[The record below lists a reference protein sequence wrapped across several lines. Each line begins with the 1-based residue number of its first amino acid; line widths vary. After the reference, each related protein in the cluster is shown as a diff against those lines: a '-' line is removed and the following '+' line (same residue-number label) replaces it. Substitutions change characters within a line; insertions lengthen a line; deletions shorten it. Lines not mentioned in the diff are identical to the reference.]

1 MSLILCGGGDGN
13 QVKESYELFAS
24 EVNGGKVL
32 YIPIAWSNG
41 NLEACIDWFKSEM
54 LPYGVTDIDDVL
66 DAKDITKDKLAKYS
80 GVFVGG
86 GNTFKL
92 LKMLKETKAF
102 NCLNEFLD
110 NGGVIMGA
118 SAGALIFGKSIDTCL
133 KTELNISS
141 TDENIV
147 DLKDTSGFNK
157 VNGYSLFVHY
167 KKKSEQ
173 IEKTAINIKRLLAQ
187 GHKIICLPEETSIWI
202 NDKQIK
208 IIGQKPAEIFN
219 GQDKKIIKNPIQI

>member
-1 MSLILCGGGDGN
+1 MKLILCGGGDGN

-32 YIPIAWSNG
+32 YIPLAWDNG
-41 NLEACIDWFKSEM
+41 NMEECIKWFKSEM

-66 DAKDITKDKLAKYS
+66 DAKDITKEKLSKYS

-92 LKMLKETKAF
+92 LKMLKETNAF
-102 NCLNEFLD
+102 NNLDEFLN
-110 NGGVIMGA
+110 NGGIIMGA

-141 TDENIV
+141 TDENLV
-147 DLKDTSGFNK
+147 GLKDTSGFNR
-157 VNGYSLFVHY
+157 VDGYSLFVHY
-167 KKKSEQ
+167 KNKPEQ
-173 IEKTAINIKRLLAQ
+173 NEKTEINIQRLVSK
-187 GHKIICLPEETSIWI
+187 GHKLICLPEETSIWI

-208 IIGQKPAEIFN
+208 IIGQKPAEIFKGKN
-219 GQDKKIIKNPIQI
+219 KKIINNLNQI